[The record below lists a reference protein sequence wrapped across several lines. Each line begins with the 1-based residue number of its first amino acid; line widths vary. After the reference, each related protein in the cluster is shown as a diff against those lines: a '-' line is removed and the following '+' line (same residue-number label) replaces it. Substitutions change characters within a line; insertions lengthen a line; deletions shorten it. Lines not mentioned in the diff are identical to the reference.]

1 MEENVNPIDK
11 LDLDPNMEFDIFI
24 DDKIVNIPM
33 SGFFIKRLQIL
44 GDWLVTSKNP
54 EEVIAAY
61 DKIAEGKELTETF
74 EINLQTFIT
83 LMNHIDQCAK
93 EQGATKKM
101 KVSEV
106 RDSLQDATKVVS

>member
-33 SGFFIKRLQIL
+33 SGFFIKRLQI
-44 GDWLVTSKNP
+44 
-54 EEVIAAY
+54 
-61 DKIAEGKELTETF
+61 AENKELTNTF

-93 EQGATKKM
+93 DQGATKKM

-106 RDSLQDATKVVS
+106 RDSLQDTTKVVS

>member
-1 MEENVNPIDK
+1 MEENTHPIDK

-24 DDKIVNIPM
+24 DDKIINIPM
-33 SGFFIKRLQIL
+33 SGFFIKRLQLL

-61 DKIAEGKELTETF
+61 DKIAEGKELTDTF
-74 EINLQTFIT
+74 EVNLQTFIT

-93 EQGATKKM
+93 DQEGTKKM

-106 RDSLQDATKVVS
+106 RESIQNTSKVSS